1 LFIEQFLIYINC
13 FVLKHSKSTV
23 FTRILVITTFWR
35 LEKATFAILNII
47 MKIVRCN
54 FIFKCIEAVKEFK
67 NGLSFVILQNLTL
80 LSLLAILIIL
90 HIRYTVRTI
99 DLVLID
105 QQSVGK
111 RSLHL
116 MNTVNA
122 KKRWTTIYWRVN
134 KFLKESHVVT
144 RIAKERASFLKI
156 NYS

>member
-1 LFIEQFLIYINC
+1 MSTLMYLHFKALDCDQTYSYPHAVSPVVYHQSTMTLNSEAHR
-13 FVLKHSKSTV
+13 VPRESKT
-23 FTRILVITTFWR
+23 
-35 LEKATFAILNII
+35 
-47 MKIVRCN
+47 
-54 FIFKCIEAVKEFK
+54 
-67 NGLSFVILQNLTL
+67 G
-80 LSLLAILIIL
+80 
-90 HIRYTVRTI
+90 TI

-144 RIAKERASFLKI
+144 RLAKDRASVLKI
-156 NYS
+156 NDSNDISVLERFTVIIVVLWGKREY